1 MGGKWWGKTVEN
13 NREIGHVARKEGT
26 HRREHWTNRRMILS
40 QEDQPGAHPTPA
52 DIASEPNIDC
62 WSVSRDLGFYPL
74 TKCKVRKFTDLNL
87 EKHMHHLRKLLSS
100 FTQKTLQTAFFS
112 DEKIFKVEKL
122 YKSHPYN
129 DVVYVLKKIRKVAV
143 P

>member
-1 MGGKWWGKTVEN
+1 
-13 NREIGHVARKEGT
+13 
-26 HRREHWTNRRMILS
+26 
-40 QEDQPGAHPTPA
+40 
-52 DIASEPNIDC
+52 
-62 WSVSRDLGFYPL
+62 
-74 TKCKVRKFTDLNL
+74 
-87 EKHMHHLRKLLSS
+87 MHHLRKLLSS